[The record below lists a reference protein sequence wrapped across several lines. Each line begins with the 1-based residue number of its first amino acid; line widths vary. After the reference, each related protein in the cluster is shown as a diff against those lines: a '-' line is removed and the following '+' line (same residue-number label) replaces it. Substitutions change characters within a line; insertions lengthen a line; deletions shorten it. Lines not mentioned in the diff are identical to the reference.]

1 MTVEGSAARARET
14 SRNLALLNYALLFA
28 AFFFAGVPA
37 LVAAVIAYTQRDS
50 APEPDRSHFTFQ
62 IRAFWVAFVLAL
74 IAGFAGLAAVIHIL
88 VSLYDLASTLGWDG
102 FDGMEVVVGQ
112 VAIDATLLALVVS
125 AILLTFLS
133 GLWLIAASILGAIK
147 LASDQGI
154 GKSREP

>member
-1 MTVEGSAARARET
+1 MTFEGSAVRARET

-37 LVAAVIAYTQRDS
+37 LVAVVIAYAQRDS

-62 IRAFWVAFVLAL
+62 IRAFWGAFILAL
-74 IAGFAGLAAVIHIL
+74 VAGVAGLAAVIHIL

-102 FDGMEVVVGQ
+102 FDGMEVVIGQ
-112 VAIDATLLALVVS
+112 VAIDATLLALVVG
-125 AILLTFLS
+125 AVLLTFLS
-133 GLWLIAASILGAIK
+133 GLWLIAASILGAIR

>member
-1 MTVEGSAARARET
+1 M
-14 SRNLALLNYALLFA
+14 
-28 AFFFAGVPA
+28 
-37 LVAAVIAYTQRDS
+37 
-50 APEPDRSHFTFQ
+50 
-62 IRAFWVAFVLAL
+62 
-74 IAGFAGLAAVIHIL
+74 IHIL

-102 FDGMEVVVGQ
+102 FDGMEVVIGQ

-154 GKSREP
+154 GKRREP